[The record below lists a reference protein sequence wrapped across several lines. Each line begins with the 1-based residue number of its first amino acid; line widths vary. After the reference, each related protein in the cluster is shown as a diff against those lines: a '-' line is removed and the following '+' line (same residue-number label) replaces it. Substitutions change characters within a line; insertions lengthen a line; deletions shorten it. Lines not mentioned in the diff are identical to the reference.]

1 MTARTLRLGGP
12 RPWVRDPIGVLRLTF
27 PAGDVGGLSR
37 HPGIIT
43 GVCVQCMGAAM
54 VAATGATGLRAWLAT
69 RTWTW
74 LTAARLRRATV
85 ALIALGVV
93 GASVRL

>member
-1 MTARTLRLGGP
+1 M
-12 RPWVRDPIGVLRLTF
+12 
-27 PAGDVGGLSR
+27 
-37 HPGIIT
+37 
-43 GVCVQCMGAAM
+43 QCMGAAM